1 MQSINKTLSLLII
14 LTPIVLL
21 SGCSS
26 EQASIQTTAAYD
38 RREIPQNDSVAK
50 RFQESTPQNP
60 TVVESAIELSEK
72 YATLSEEALRLKQQ
86 NEDIVARNKQLDAR
100 ALTLE
105 SQLQQ
110 ARKELAEAN
119 DLLIEMR
126 IELNNWKTDIL
137 GFRDE
142 MRAAETAQLETLF
155 RILKVLGGQ
164 VDAELTGSDST
175 GAVGSA
181 ASSSSR
187 SYGD

>member
-1 MQSINKTLSLLII
+1 MQSIKKTVSLLIM
-14 LTPIVLL
+14 LTLIALL

-26 EQASIQTTAAYD
+26 EQASVQTTGGHVPL
-38 RREIPQNDSVAK
+38 EIPQNDAVAK
-50 RFQESTPQNP
+50 RFEESTPQNP

-72 YATLSEEALRLKQQ
+72 YAALSEEAATLRRA
-86 NEDIVARNKQLDAR
+86 NEEIVARNKQLEGQAV
-100 ALTLE
+100 ALKG
-105 SQLQQ
+105 QLQQ

-142 MRAAETAQLETLF
+142 MRAAETAQLDTLF

-164 VDAELTGSDST
+164 VDAEPAVSGST

-181 ASSSSR
+181 ASSTSR
-187 SYGD
+187 SYQD

>member
-1 MQSINKTLSLLII
+1 LLII
-14 LTPIVLL
+14 LTPTVLL

-26 EQASIQTTAAYD
+26 EQAPVQTTARYD
-38 RREIPQNDSVAK
+38 SVEIPQNDSVAR

-72 YATLSEEALRLKQQ
+72 YAALSEEAAILRQQ
-86 NEDIVARNKQLDAR
+86 NEDMVARNKQLEAR
-100 ALTLE
+100 TAVLDG
-105 SQLQQ
+105 QLQQ
-110 ARKELAEAN
+110 TRKELAEAN

-155 RILKVLGGQ
+155 KILKVLGGQ
-164 VDAELTGSDST
+164 VDAELTGGDST

-181 ASSSSR
+181 ASASSR
-187 SYGD
+187 SYQD

>member
-1 MQSINKTLSLLII
+1 MQSINKTLSLLIA

-26 EQASIQTTAAYD
+26 EQTSRQAVAGSD
-38 RREIPQNDSVAK
+38 PLEIPQNDPVAK
-50 RFQESTPQNP
+50 RFRESTPQNP
-60 TVVESAIELSEK
+60 TAVESAIELSQK
-72 YATLSEEALRLKQQ
+72 YATLSEEAARLRHE
-86 NEDIVARNKQLDAR
+86 NEGIVARNKQLEVQVV
-100 ALTLE
+100 ALD
-105 SQLQQ
+105 SQLLQT
-110 ARKELAEAN
+110 RKELAEAN

-142 MRAAETAQLETLF
+142 MRDAETAQLQTLF

-164 VDAELTGSDST
+164 VDAGEAGSDGT
-175 GAVGSA
+175 GGVGSA

-187 SYGD
+187 SYRD

>member
-1 MQSINKTLSLLII
+1 MKSINETLFLLIA

-26 EQASIQTTAAYD
+26 EQKSMETIAGSD
-38 RREIPQNDSVAK
+38 PLEIRQNDSVAR

-60 TVVESAIELSEK
+60 TAVESAIELSEK
-72 YATLSEEALRLKQQ
+72 YATLSEETAALRQE
-86 NEDIVARNKQLDAR
+86 NEGIVAKNKQL
-100 ALTLE
+100 E
-105 SQLQQ
+105 SQTVTLDGQLRQ

-142 MRAAETAQLETLF
+142 MRDAETAQLETLF

-164 VDAELTGSDST
+164 VDAGSTGSNGT
-175 GAVGSA
+175 GGVGSA
-181 ASSSSR
+181 ASSSTR
-187 SYGD
+187 SYRQ

>member
-1 MQSINKTLSLLII
+1 MQSINKTLFLLIMV
-14 LTPIVLL
+14 TPIALL

-26 EQASIQTTAAYD
+26 EHASMQTTAAHD

-72 YATLSEEALRLKQQ
+72 YATLSEEAVKLKQQ
-86 NEDIVARNKQLDAR
+86 NEEIVVRNKQLEAR

-142 MRAAETAQLETLF
+142 MREAETAQLETLF

-164 VDAELTGSDST
+164 VDTELTGSDST

-187 SYGD
+187 SYRD

>member
-26 EQASIQTTAAYD
+26 EQTSVQTTAGSD
-38 RREIPQNDSVAK
+38 PLEIPQNDSVAR
-50 RFQESTPQNP
+50 RFQESAPQSP
-60 TVVESAIELSEK
+60 TAVESAIELSEK
-72 YATLSEEALRLKQQ
+72 YATLSEEAAKLRQA
-86 NEDIVARNKQLDAR
+86 NEGVVVRNKQLEVKAM
-100 ALTLE
+100 ALE
-105 SQLQQ
+105 SQLRQT
-110 ARKELAEAN
+110 RKELAEAN

-142 MRAAETAQLETLF
+142 IRAAETAQLETLF

-164 VDAELTGSDST
+164 VDAELASSDST

-181 ASSSSR
+181 ASSSNR
-187 SYGD
+187 SYRD

>member
-1 MQSINKTLSLLII
+1 MQSIKKTLSLLIM

-21 SGCSS
+21 LGCSS
-26 EQASIQTTAAYD
+26 EQTPVQTTAAHD
-38 RREIPQNDSVAK
+38 RLEIPQNDSVAK
-50 RFQESTPQNP
+50 RFRESTPQNP
-60 TVVESAIELSEK
+60 TAVESAIELSEK
-72 YATLSEEALRLKQQ
+72 YATLSEEAAMLRQA
-86 NEDIVARNKQLDAR
+86 NEGIVARNKQLEAQAAVLDG
-100 ALTLE
+100 
-105 SQLQQ
+105 QLQQ
-110 ARKELAEAN
+110 TRKELSEAN

-164 VDAELTGSDST
+164 VDGELASSDST

-181 ASSSSR
+181 ASSSNR
-187 SYGD
+187 YYRD